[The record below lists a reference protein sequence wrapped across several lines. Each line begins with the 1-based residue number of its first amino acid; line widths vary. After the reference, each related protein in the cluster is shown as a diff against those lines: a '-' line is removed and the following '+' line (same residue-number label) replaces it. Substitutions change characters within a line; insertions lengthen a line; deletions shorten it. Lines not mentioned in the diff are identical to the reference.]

1 MKYWTNVLSRYQGG
15 FGFIAGAAAANLQ
28 GFVNRGIFA
37 AGIAYNEKNYL
48 KTDGS
53 KDYNLSLYTAAEFTF
68 SDIELQY
75 EFETGSKSLKFGFGS
90 MIGETDGI
98 FAPPPM
104 VSFKRSKNLGITV
117 IDEGDESEIVENFG
131 INSWDIDIRGLL
143 IDMDEH
149 VYPQSKVKE
158 IARWFEINDII
169 KVVSPIFQDLGINS
183 IYFKDQQIDPVE
195 AYPDTIKFTL
205 NAKSIKPAEF
215 SIINGK

>member
-15 FGFIAGAAAANLQ
+15 FGFIAGAASANLQ
-28 GFVNRGIFA
+28 GYINRGIFT

-48 KTDGS
+48 KASDT
-53 KDYNLSLYTAAEFTF
+53 KDYNLNLYTVAAFTF

-75 EFETGSKSLKFGFGS
+75 DNESLKFGFGS
-90 MIGETDGI
+90 MLEETEGI

-149 VYPQSKVKE
+149 LYPQSKVKD
-158 IARWFEINDII
+158 IARWFEINDVINI
-169 KVVSPIFQDLGINS
+169 VSPIFQDLGINS
-183 IYFKDQQIDPVE
+183 IYFKDQQVDPVE

-215 SIINGK
+215 SILNG